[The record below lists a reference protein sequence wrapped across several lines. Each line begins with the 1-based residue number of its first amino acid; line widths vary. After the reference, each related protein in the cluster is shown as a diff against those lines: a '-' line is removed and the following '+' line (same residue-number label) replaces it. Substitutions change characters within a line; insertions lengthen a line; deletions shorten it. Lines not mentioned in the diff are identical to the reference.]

1 MARINFILNGANQ
14 IVDVDP
20 EMKLLWVIRDVLG
33 LTGTKYSCGMSLCGA
48 CTVHVNGKAIRSC
61 STKIKSVD
69 GKQIITIEGLASN
82 PENPLINAWLEEE
95 VSQCGYCQPGQ
106 IMIAASL
113 LEEIPNPT
121 NKDIDRVMSKALCRC
136 GTYQRIRKAI
146 HYAVE
151 KG

>member
-1 MARINFILNGANQ
+1 MAKISFILNGVSQ
-14 IVDVDP
+14 VVDVDP

-48 CTVHVNGKAIRSC
+48 CTVHINGKAIRSC

-69 GKQIITIEGLASN
+69 GKQITTIEGLASN
-82 PENPLINAWLEEE
+82 PENPLIHAWLEEE

-106 IMIAASL
+106 IMIAASF

-121 NKDIDRVMSKALCRC
+121 NEDIDRVMSKALCRC
-136 GTYQRIRKAI
+136 GTYKRIKKAI

-151 KG
+151 NG